1 MKVTE
6 SRYVQC
12 IINYLIEEFYF
23 SDHNELLVATQAH
36 GTNGFEEWLMK
47 FHGQKLRDPIH
58 PAYQPS
64 EDFLGWHV
72 REVFRGPA
80 RYQAGDIN

>member
-1 MKVTE
+1 
-6 SRYVQC
+6 
-12 IINYLIEEFYF
+12 
-23 SDHNELLVATQAH
+23 
-36 GTNGFEEWLMK
+36 MK

-80 RYQAGDIN
+80 RYQANDIN